1 MLSKN
6 QLGFLYMF
14 LSVCAFSLMDLII
27 KWTADYP
34 LGQVVFFR
42 GFFGIVFY
50 FFVIPKNRI
59 NNFYQTKRAFLHF
72 LRCFVGL
79 IAMVAIF
86 IALRNLPLA
95 TVVSISFAAPIFT
108 TIFSIFF
115 LSERV
120 GIYRWL
126 AVVIGFVGILIIT
139 EPGFESLNIYY
150 IFPII
155 FCIGLSYVAIAIRQL
170 SSTEPVWLISLNFS
184 IAITIAGLCTLPY
197 GWKIPSFF
205 DFFVLSLVGLFGGV
219 ANLWLSQSYKF
230 SEVSLVTPL
239 KYLGLVFAIFFGY
252 LIWGEVPSLKSL
264 IGGLLVILSS
274 IIIFRREII
283 IKKTPTM
290 FVFNNK
296 MEIVAKPRS
305 THQLKTF
312 LMSNKFFNTIY
323 FAISKTS
330 MVLKL
335 GLFSLLINI
344 LLNYLF
350 VYTLGLNHVGIA
362 LATSFSAIFIYIIS
376 LFWLDKNNLFNS
388 RGKILSYTFAIL
400 GLLIM
405 FFTIN

>member
-184 IAITIAGLCTLPY
+184 IVITIAGLCTLPY
-197 GWKIPSFF
+197 GWKIPSFI

-274 IIIFRREII
+274 IIIFKREII
-283 IKKTPTM
+283 IKKVPT
-290 FVFNNK
+290 
-296 MEIVAKPRS
+296 IQR
-305 THQLKTF
+305 H
-312 LMSNKFFNTIY
+312 
-323 FAISKTS
+323 
-330 MVLKL
+330 
-335 GLFSLLINI
+335 
-344 LLNYLF
+344 
-350 VYTLGLNHVGIA
+350 
-362 LATSFSAIFIYIIS
+362 
-376 LFWLDKNNLFNS
+376 D
-388 RGKILSYTFAIL
+388 
-400 GLLIM
+400 
-405 FFTIN
+405 